1 MGNGTTVEHVKQ
13 MIKMKSDGFRGPVV
27 FNGGNG
33 VLLQGSM
40 HSLRGSRWLQSRVN
54 RLFAE
59 GASGEKIMAAIA
71 DGLRFV
77 TRKEAY
83 WRRMSKAIAPVSRQ
97 IVTASAV
104 ARTCVRESTSDSN
117 DDGDGGDDP
126 GGGSE
131 GESDPDASK
140 PLNWRRPL
148 PFARFPG
155 LNFPCSFFPKRKR
168 ILSPVWPVST
178 RPLCVAFRRRYA
190 A

>member
-1 MGNGTTVEHVKQ
+1 
-13 MIKMKSDGFRGPVV
+13 
-27 FNGGNG
+27 
-33 VLLQGSM
+33 
-40 HSLRGSRWLQSRVN
+40 
-54 RLFAE
+54 
-59 GASGEKIMAAIA
+59 MAAIA

-131 GESDPDASK
+131 GESDPDALK
-140 PLNWRRPL
+140 PLNWRRSL

-155 LNFPCSFFPKRKR
+155 LNFRCPYSPKRKPN
-168 ILSPVWPVST
+168 LTHVWPVST
-178 RPLCVAFRRRYA
+178 RSLCVAFQRRCA